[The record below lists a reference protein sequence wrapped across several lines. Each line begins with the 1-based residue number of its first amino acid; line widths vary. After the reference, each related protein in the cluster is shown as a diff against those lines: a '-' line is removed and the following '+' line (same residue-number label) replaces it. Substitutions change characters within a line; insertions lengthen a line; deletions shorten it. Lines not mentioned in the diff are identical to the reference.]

1 MGKGLRRTLGEEY
14 VEIGIT
20 KENQVVNSD
29 NIYDSDY
36 YKDEVTR
43 FSPGILHKLVFILCR
58 TLIPYAFSKL
68 SHYRTKISQN
78 KTNKTW

>member
-20 KENQVVNSD
+20 KESRVAQSD

-43 FSPGILHKLVFILCR
+43 FAPGFLHKLTFIL
-58 TLIPYAFSKL
+58 
-68 SHYRTKISQN
+68 
-78 KTNKTW
+78 

>member
-20 KENQVVNSD
+20 KESRVVQSD

-43 FSPGILHKLVFILCR
+43 FAPGFLHKLTFILCR
-58 TLIPYAFSKL
+58 TLIPYTFAKL
-68 SHYRTKISQN
+68 SHYRTKIS
-78 KTNKTW
+78 